1 MKVTPELLAS
11 YQSAESL
18 TDEEVK
24 ALLAYYN
31 GVRLALLPCP
41 PEYKLLLQDV
51 RMKADRL
58 QDMADAR
65 KESRAR
71 GAQWAKAYSTVT
83 PRTGQQVDCL
93 V

>member
-1 MKVTPELLAS
+1 MKVTPELLES
-11 YQSAESL
+11 YQSAETL

-24 ALLAYYN
+24 ALLGYYN
-31 GVRLALLPCP
+31 GVRTALLPCP

-58 QDMADAR
+58 QDMVDAR
-65 KESRAR
+65 EEARSRGR
-71 GAQWAKAYSTVT
+71 KWAHHYSPVV
-83 PRTGQQVDCL
+83 PRTGQQVDCQ